1 MEVLSFL
8 ETNILAIIILLIIF
22 FNLREQSE
30 KYKYDQKL
38 FVVLICS
45 NVIILVLD
53 SILWMLNGQPGQGA
67 RILNILLTSVYFIA
81 NPLPCLL
88 WSVYV
93 NYQIFHSAEQARA
106 KMLFLLIPVGLNTLL
121 SLVSCFSGI
130 YFYFDDFN
138 VYHRG
143 KLFLL
148 MAAICY
154 LYLFSSVI
162 YVIMRRKQVQK
173 RYYIPLISFAILPI
187 IGGILQTT
195 FYGISLVWICMAVS
209 ILIIFINVQNNRLS
223 TDYLTG
229 LCNRRQLDNYLNDL
243 VESNSHGLL
252 AGIMIDLD
260 SFKKINDSYGHT
272 VGDQALE
279 NAAKIL
285 KKSFRKNDMIARYG
299 GDEFIVVFE
308 TDQKTDLA
316 KAVHRIKE
324 NVRLFNSRENSPY
337 QIEFSIG
344 YDIFN
349 FKSNRTI
356 QQFLNHID
364 ELMYLDKKSKKNRS
378 SFRDKLENADV
389 RDNEFQRRIVE

>member
-22 FNLREQSE
+22 FNLREHSE
-30 KYKYDQKL
+30 KYQYDQKL
-38 FVVLICS
+38 FAVLLIS
-45 NVIILVLD
+45 NLIILVLD
-53 SILWMLNGQPGQGA
+53 SVLWVLNGQPGQGA
-67 RILNILLTSVYFIA
+67 RTLNLLLTSVYFII

-93 NYQIFHSAEQARA
+93 NYQIFHNSEQARA
-106 KMLFLLIPVGLNTLL
+106 KMLFLFIPVGVNTLL
-121 SLVSCFSGI
+121 SIISCFSGS
-130 YFYFDDFN
+130 YFYFDNFN

-148 MAAICY
+148 MATICC
-154 LYLFSSVI
+154 LYLFSSVVH
-162 YVIMRRKQVQK
+162 VILKRKQVQK
-173 RYYIPLISFAILPI
+173 RYYVPLISFSILPI
-187 IGGILQTT
+187 VGGFLQVV
-195 FYGISLVWICMAVS
+195 FYGISMVWICMAVS
-209 ILIIFINVQNNRLS
+209 VLIIFINVQNNRLS

-243 VESNSHGLL
+243 AESNSRGLL

-260 SFKKINDSYGHT
+260 SFKQINDSYGHII
-272 VGDQALE
+272 GDQALE

-299 GDEFIVVFE
+299 GDEFVVVFE
-308 TDQKTDLA
+308 MDEKADLA
-316 KAVHRIKE
+316 NAVRRIKD
-324 NVRLFNSRENSPY
+324 NVKLFNSRESNLY

-344 YDIFN
+344 YDIYN
-349 FKSNRTI
+349 FKSNRTL
-356 QQFLNHID
+356 QQFLKHID

-378 SFRDKLENADV
+378 SFRSNFGAPNMQSSDSE
-389 RDNEFQRRIVE
+389 RRMVE